1 MKYIQKV
8 LKNVYVLMALAESV
22 ETVKFVQVAELTHK
36 LNNVFLVADQIK
48 YYKVVFVYVLLGL
61 VEMDQE
67 DVQIVHSPQAH
78 SFQMDIVLCV
88 QVIKFL
94 LVEYVVVQMA

>member
-8 LKNVYVLMALAESV
+8 LKNVYVLMVLAESV

-67 DVQIVHSPQAH
+67 DVQIVHRPQAH

>member
-8 LKNVYVLMALAESV
+8 LKNAYVLMALAESV

-48 YYKVVFVYVLLGL
+48 YYKVVFVYVLLDL

-67 DVQIVHSPQAH
+67 DVQIVHRPQAH
-78 SFQMDIVLCV
+78 SFQMDIVFCA
-88 QVIKFL
+88 QVIKLL

>member
-8 LKNVYVLMALAESV
+8 LKNVYVLMVLAESV

-48 YYKVVFVYVLLGL
+48 YYKVVFVYVLL
-61 VEMDQE
+61 D
-67 DVQIVHSPQAH
+67 
-78 SFQMDIVLCV
+78 
-88 QVIKFL
+88 
-94 LVEYVVVQMA
+94 